1 VLQNFVVKQAPNPAC
16 IKQILR
22 LLGMIALTSEGGF
35 KLINLRYLDIARQ
48 LVEGFVQKR
57 EYEIVKL
64 AIDVLFNI
72 TNQT

>member
-1 VLQNFVVKQAPNPAC
+1 
-16 IKQILR
+16 
-22 LLGMIALTSEGGF
+22 MIALTSEGGF

-48 LVEGFVQKR
+48 LVEGFAQKR